1 MAWST
6 REVAQL
12 AGTTLRAVRHYHEVG
27 LLDEPERAANGYKR
41 YGVAHLVRILRIK
54 RLTALGFSLSRI
66 ADMGEAEEH
75 SPEALDA
82 LDEELAATIERL
94 QRVRAEIAVLRRNGA
109 PTDLPPELATVAEDA
124 ELDSPGRALLTVM
137 AQVVSPSTINA
148 YTNLL
153 RTEPSGPETAEF
165 DALPADADESTRQE
179 LALRLVA
186 YGRELRARHPELR
199 EPLASEPSGPHDA
212 ARTIDVAI
220 NELYNAAQRD
230 VLLRVRRLRAD
241 TDEPG

>member
-6 REVAQL
+6 REVAEL

-27 LLDEPERAANGYKR
+27 LLEEPERAANGYKR

-66 ADMGEAEEH
+66 AGMGDAEEH

-94 QRVRAEIAVLRRNGA
+94 RRIRAEIAVLRHEGT
-109 PTDLPPELATVAEDA
+109 PIDLPPELASAIEGT
-124 ELDSPGRALLTVM
+124 ELDGQGRALLTVM
-137 AQVVSPSTINA
+137 AQVISPSALTA
-148 YTNLL
+148 YAKLL
-153 RTEPSGPETAEF
+153 RLEPGGSEAAEF
-165 DALPADADESTRQE
+165 DRLPADAGERTRQE
-179 LALRLVA
+179 LAERLLA

-199 EPLASEPSGPHDA
+199 ELHAAEPGGPHDA
-212 ARTIDVAI
+212 AHTIDVAI
-220 NELYNAAQRD
+220 ADLYNPAQRD
-230 VLLRVRRLRAD
+230 VLRRVRQLRAGE
-241 TDEPG
+241 TR